1 MLTASE
7 IAAAEAAKVSEK
19 AAAMAAKRV
28 ADKEAAAAARA
39 EEQELLF
46 AQRERDAEATLLAAE
61 QLRATTVDT
70 VGTNNGLSDRE
81 RRLIEREE
89 AAIEAMRAA
98 EQLVQETT
106 NRAPQVKVNM
116 DVPLLD
122 ECPTFEQYQ
131 TGMDKFEKLWRT
143 HSGNWTLEERSLRG
157 LVKS

>member
-1 MLTASE
+1 MDTGS
-7 IAAAEAAKVSEK
+7 S
-19 AAAMAAKRV
+19 
-28 ADKEAAAAARA
+28 
-39 EEQELLF
+39 
-46 AQRERDAEATLLAAE
+46 TGS
-61 QLRATTVDT
+61 T
-70 VGTNNGLSDRE
+70 VGTNNGLIDRE

-131 TGMDKFEKLWRT
+131 TGMDMTKMHQCALVGSQLSNKRT
-143 HSGNWTLEERSLRG
+143 HKKLYSISF
-157 LVKS
+157 LVCSI